1 MRGARE
7 AMDRPVSMRK
17 VLKGLLGK
25 GKESVPRWL
34 LSGRASRRLKEVHDR
49 TGISMEVLSDAAIDA
64 VHAALSGSM
73 TPVKIRDQRLRAWLQ
88 AQKHDEEEQV
98 GEEK

>member
-1 MRGARE
+1 
-7 AMDRPVSMRK
+7 
-17 VLKGLLGK
+17 
-25 GKESVPRWL
+25 
-34 LSGRASRRLKEVHDR
+34 
-49 TGISMEVLSDAAIDA
+49 MEVLSDAAIDA